1 MERTSRAWDAY
12 ETRLR
17 WPRFRLKKR
26 GHRSIDPV
34 AHLLVHD
41 VVEEDVVVV
50 GVLVLLGQLGLRV
63 HEVRG
68 RAAVRFLARI
78 RSLALA
84 RSLHAAHGGVRTQ
97 IARAPMFF
105 SNATLSVTLPPV
117 NEAFTV
123 RFESGRGA
131 SYIRRFAEV
140 GSLARD
146 SWVGTT
152 PTRARVGL
160 SQRPME
166 ESFHEKV
173 FRYQP
178 NVIIWFSA
186 IQSAGERWRE
196 LLERASAI

>member
-1 MERTSRAWDAY
+1 MTS
-12 ETRLR
+12 LR
-17 WPRFRLKKR
+17 KTSSSS
-26 GHRSIDPV
+26 GSSYSSGSSGSASMRSADGPPY
-34 AHLLVHD
+34 AFLLESGPSPSPGLFTPLM
-41 VVEEDVVVV
+41 VVFA
-50 GVLVLLGQLGLRV
+50 LRS
-63 HEVRG
+63 RG
-68 RAAVRFLARI
+68 RC
-78 RSLALA
+78 
-84 RSLHAAHGGVRTQ
+84 
-97 IARAPMFF
+97 FF

-166 ESFHEKV
+166 EAFHEKV

-196 LLERASAI
+196 LLESASAI

>member
-1 MERTSRAWDAY
+1 MTS
-12 ETRLR
+12 LR
-17 WPRFRLKKR
+17 KTSSSS
-26 GHRSIDPV
+26 GSSYSSGSSGSASMRSADGPPY
-34 AHLLVHD
+34 AFLLESGPSPSPGLFTPLM
-41 VVEEDVVVV
+41 VVFA
-50 GVLVLLGQLGLRV
+50 LRS
-63 HEVRG
+63 RG
-68 RAAVRFLARI
+68 RC
-78 RSLALA
+78 
-84 RSLHAAHGGVRTQ
+84 
-97 IARAPMFF
+97 FF

-196 LLERASAI
+196 LCWNAPAPYKKQESASAKRKRSFSPKKLPRP

>member
-1 MERTSRAWDAY
+1 MTS
-12 ETRLR
+12 LR
-17 WPRFRLKKR
+17 KTSSSS
-26 GHRSIDPV
+26 GSSYSSGSSGSASMRSADGPPY
-34 AHLLVHD
+34 AFLLESGPSPSPGLFTPLM
-41 VVEEDVVVV
+41 VVFA
-50 GVLVLLGQLGLRV
+50 LRSRGLRC
-63 HEVRG
+63 
-68 RAAVRFLARI
+68 
-78 RSLALA
+78 
-84 RSLHAAHGGVRTQ
+84 
-97 IARAPMFF
+97 FF

-166 ESFHEKV
+166 SSFHEKV
-173 FRYQP
+173 SVP
-178 NVIIWFSA
+178 IPAKCDNLVLGDSK
-186 IQSAGERWRE
+186 RWRTLE
-196 LLERASAI
+196 RALLERAIAPYKKQESASAKRKRSFSPKKLPRP

>member
-1 MERTSRAWDAY
+1 MRRG
-12 ETRLR
+12 ETRVR

-123 RFESGRGA
+123 RFES
-131 SYIRRFAEV
+131 V
-140 GSLARD
+140 
-146 SWVGTT
+146 
-152 PTRARVGL
+152 
-160 SQRPME
+160 
-166 ESFHEKV
+166 
-173 FRYQP
+173 
-178 NVIIWFSA
+178 
-186 IQSAGERWRE
+186 
-196 LLERASAI
+196 